1 MGLAIATVGQM
12 PIRGDRCAPENGT
25 NGWSIW
31 CGEEWSDDPNFYAPL
46 HVEHLKEM
54 LPEVLPYLE
63 LPPGYRFIIDGK
75 GYEDVWFDESL
86 LG

>member
-1 MGLAIATVGQM
+1 
-12 PIRGDRCAPENGT
+12 
-25 NGWSIW
+25 
-31 CGEEWSDDPNFYAPL
+31 
-46 HVEHLKEM
+46 M